1 MNELFSG
8 PAAVPATAQARARL
22 LARIHADASFDG
34 AEQATLMFLCDRQRV
49 LLIRKRRG
57 HGAGLVNAPGG
68 KLEPGETPL
77 ACAVRETREEVGVEV
92 DPGAVRE
99 LGELRFLDVDGSR
112 IRGWAFRADR
122 FHGTPATTPEAIPF
136 WAPMAAIPYA
146 SMWPGD
152 RFWLPWV
159 LANRGFR
166 ASLLC
171 DGAEVLETRVTPAGP
186 D

>member
-1 MNELFSG
+1 MIEAST
-8 PAAVPATAQARARL
+8 VEERARL
-22 LARIHADASFDG
+22 LARLHAG
-34 AEQATLMFLCDRQRV
+34 ATFGHAEPATLMFLCQGDQV

-77 ACAVRETREEVGVEV
+77 ACAVRETREEVGIEV
-92 DPGAVRE
+92 DPRAVRE

-112 IRGWAFRADR
+112 IRGWVFRAD
-122 FHGTPATTPEAIPF
+122 GIDAAAVTTPEAIPF
-136 WAPMAAIPYA
+136 WVPMNAMPYA
-146 SMWPGD
+146 WMWPGD

-159 LANRGFR
+159 LADRRFR

-171 DGAEVLETRVTPAGP
+171 DGAAVLEARVSEADVTTPTLI
-186 D
+186 

>member
-1 MNELFSG
+1 MSELLTG
-8 PAAVPATAQARARL
+8 LDQARL
-22 LARIHADASFDG
+22 LARIHTATSFDH
-34 AEQATLMFLCDRQRV
+34 AEQATLMFLCDREQV

-57 HGAGLVNAPGG
+57 HGAGLINAPGG

-77 ACAVRETREEVGVEV
+77 ACAVRETCEEVGLDV
-92 DPGAVRE
+92 DPGQVRE
-99 LGELRFLDVDGSR
+99 LGELRFLDLDGSR
-112 IRGWAFRADR
+112 IRGWVFRAD
-122 FHGTPATTPEAIPF
+122 GVDGAPVTTAEAIPF

-159 LANRGFR
+159 LAGRCFR

-171 DGAEVLETRVTPAGP
+171 DGPKVLEARVSQQQA
-186 D
+186 